1 MNYLPNA
8 TRQLPITSQ
17 LRVIFRLAV
26 GLWLLALYLGPAVQ
40 AQADSLTSLQI
51 GLGFGQTFSS
61 VDFSL
66 SSRRANPSQPLIGQN
81 YGVAV
86 RYFNTKVAGFV
97 AELNI
102 NQGGWSET
110 LTQTVAGSTVSGAYE
125 RSVTYGELQLLS
137 QFAFGRR
144 FFRPF
149 AQAGPYFGLPISDRE
164 SLAAGLVLPE
174 EDTYFGQALPRRFN
188 YGLSAGAGFY
198 LQIAKIGM
206 QAAGHYQAAFR
217 DSFRPGDSNIS
228 TSRRQAFGWRLTLW
242 YGL

>member
-8 TRQLPITSQ
+8 TRQLLITSR
-17 LRVIFRLAV
+17 LRASFRLAA
-26 GLWLLALYLGPAVQ
+26 GLWLLGLCIPPA
-40 AQADSLTSLQI
+40 AQGQVDSLTSLEI

-61 VDFSL
+61 IDFSL
-66 SSRRANPSQPLIGQN
+66 SSRRANPSEPLIGQN
-81 YGVAV
+81 YGVAL

-110 LTQTVAGSTVSGAYE
+110 LAQTAGGSTVSGLYE

-164 SLAAGLVLPE
+164 SLADGLVMPE
-174 EDTYFGQALPRRFN
+174 EDTYFGQSLPRRFN

-198 LQIAKIGM
+198 LRIAKMGL
-206 QAAGHYQAAFR
+206 QADGRYQAAFR
-217 DSFRPGDSNIS
+217 DSFRPGDRNIS
-228 TSRRQAFGWRLTLW
+228 TSRRQAFGWRITLW